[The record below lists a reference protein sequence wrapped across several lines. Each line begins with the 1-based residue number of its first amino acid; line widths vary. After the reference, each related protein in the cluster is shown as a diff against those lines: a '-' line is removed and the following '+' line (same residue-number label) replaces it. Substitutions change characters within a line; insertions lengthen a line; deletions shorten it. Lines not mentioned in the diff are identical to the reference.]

1 MITYN
6 TFQLDNG
13 LRVVVHEDPF
23 TPMAVVNVLYDVGAR
38 DEQEHHTGL
47 AHLFEHLMF
56 EGSKNIPSYDEVL
69 HRAGGECNAFTS
81 SDMTNYYDTIPAN
94 NIETAFWLESDR
106 MLSLS
111 FDEEALETQ
120 KNVVCEEFKETHIN
134 QPYGD
139 VWHELQKLT
148 YTTHPYKWPVIG
160 KDLSHI
166 KQTTLQDIKDFFFT
180 HYRPNRAILS
190 VAGGVKTAEIKALA
204 EKWFGDIPASPKYER
219 NLPLEPIQK
228 AERSLHLTAEV
239 PLDAIYMAFHTC
251 KRSDVKFHAI
261 DLLSDVLS
269 NGGSSRL
276 YQKLVKEQGLFNT
289 IDAYSYDSLDTGLF
303 VIEGKLNKDIS
314 FEVAETAIW
323 KELELLKNEALT
335 EYEFRKNKN
344 RVESSIAFSE
354 TSLKTKAFSLA
365 YYLLLGDITEVNRE
379 VQRYEEVTLAQFQ
392 DVANA
397 IFQKKHCSTIYY
409 KAKEIQEAT

>member
-6 TFQLDNG
+6 TFELDNG
-13 LRVVVHEDPF
+13 LRVVVHEDPY

-56 EGSKNIPSYDEVL
+56 EGSKNIPNYDEVL

-81 SDMTNYYDTIPAN
+81 SDMTNYYDAIPAN
-94 NIETAFWLESDR
+94 NIETALWLESDR

-139 VWHELQKLT
+139 ISHALQELT

-166 KQTTLQDIKDFFFT
+166 RQTKLQDIKDFFFK
-180 HYRPNRAILS
+180 HYRPNRAILAI
-190 VAGGVKTAEIKALA
+190 AGGVKTDEVKTLV
-204 EKWFGDIPASPKYER
+204 EKWFGDIPAGPKYER
-219 NLPLEPIQK
+219 NLPEEPKQQAAK
-228 AERSLHLTAEV
+228 KLLLTADV
-239 PLDAIYMAFHTC
+239 PLNAIFLAFHTC
-251 KRSDVKFHAI
+251 KRSDAEFHAT
-261 DLLSDVLS
+261 DLISDILA
-269 NGGSSRL
+269 NGASSRL
-276 YQKLVKEQGLFNT
+276 YQKLIKEQAIFNT
-289 IDAYSYDSLDTGLF
+289 IDAYSYDSLDNGLF
-303 VIEGKLNKDIS
+303 VIEGKLNNDIT
-314 FEVAETAIW
+314 FEEAENAIW
-323 KELELLKNEALT
+323 QELELLKQGEMTA
-335 EYEFRKNKN
+335 YEFRKIKN

-354 TSLKTKAFSLA
+354 ISLKTKAFSLA
-365 YYLLLGDITEVNRE
+365 YYLLLGDISEVNRE
-379 VQRYEEVTLAQFQ
+379 IQRYEEVTAAEFQ
-392 DVANA
+392 EVANTL
-397 IFQKKHCSTIYY
+397 FQTKNCSTIYY
-409 KAKEIQEAT
+409 KAKEQEA

>member
-6 TFQLDNG
+6 TFQLKNG

-56 EGSKNIPSYDEVL
+56 EGSKNIPNYDEVL

-81 SDMTNYYDTIPAN
+81 SDITNYYDSIPAN

-111 FDEEALETQ
+111 FEEKTLETQ

-160 KDLSHI
+160 KDLAHI

-190 VAGGVKTAEIKALA
+190 IAGGIKTAEIKPLV
-204 EKWFGDIPASPKYER
+204 EKWFGDIPVGPTYKRA
-219 NLPLEPIQK
+219 LPLEPIQQAPK
-228 AERSLHLTAEV
+228 ALYLTADV

-251 KRSDVKFHAI
+251 KRSDAEFYAT
-261 DLLSDVLS
+261 DLMSDILA

-276 YQKLVKEQGLFNT
+276 YRKLVKEQAIFNT
-289 IDAYSYDSLDTGLF
+289 IDAYSYDALDKGLF
-303 VIEGKLNKDIS
+303 VIEGKLNKGVS
-314 FEVAETAIW
+314 FEEAEAALW
-323 KELELLKNEALT
+323 QELELLQNGELT
-335 EYEFRKNKN
+335 EYEFRKIKN
-344 RVESSIAFSE
+344 RVESSIAFAE

-365 YYLLLGDITEVNRE
+365 YYWLLGDITEVNRE
-379 VQRYEEVTLAQFQ
+379 VQRYEEVTITQCQKIAKT
-392 DVANA
+392 
-397 IFQKKHCSTIYY
+397 IFQKHFCSTIYY
-409 KAKEIQEAT
+409 KAK